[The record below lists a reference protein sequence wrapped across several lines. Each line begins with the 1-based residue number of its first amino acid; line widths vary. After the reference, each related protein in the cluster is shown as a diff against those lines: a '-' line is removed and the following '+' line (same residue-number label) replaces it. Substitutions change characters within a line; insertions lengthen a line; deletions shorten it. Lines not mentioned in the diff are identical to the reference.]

1 MTEVSFSELF
11 ARALHGVPCEV
22 VPLSDADERG
32 GLLDLDVDLD
42 PGAAEQLPLED
53 WRRRA
58 VESDLDVLDLC
69 RGATID
75 VGCGP
80 GRMAEALAERG
91 HDVLGIDVV
100 DEAAR
105 LTRQRGVAATRHD
118 VFDALPHDGCWTTV
132 LLADGNVG
140 IGGDPVRLLRRVG
153 MLLEP
158 GGRVVVDLA
167 APGTD
172 TVSVW
177 ALLRC
182 GDDVSRP
189 FRWSTVGVEAIEQLA
204 LDAGLRLR
212 TLQVSVDDR
221 WTAVL
226 DGPLDRPPGS

>member
-11 ARALHGVPCEV
+11 TRALNGTPCQV
-22 VPLSDADERG
+22 VPLHGREVAG
-32 GLLDLDVDLD
+32 
-42 PGAAEQLPLED
+42 PYAAEPTPALPRPATDLPLED

-58 VESDLDVLDLC
+58 ADSDHDVLDLC
-69 RGATID
+69 RGTTID

-105 LTRQRGVAATRHD
+105 LTRDRGVAALRHD
-118 VFDALPHDGCWTTV
+118 VFAALPHDGRWTTA
-132 LLADGNVG
+132 LLADGNIG
-140 IGGDPVRLLRRVG
+140 IGGDPVRLLRRVAR
-153 MLLEP
+153 LLEP

-167 APGTD
+167 APGTE
-172 TVSVW
+172 TVSAW

-182 GDDVSRP
+182 GDDTSRP
-189 FRWSTVGVEAIEQLA
+189 FRWSTVGVEAIEELA

-226 DGPLDRPPGS
+226 DLPAETG